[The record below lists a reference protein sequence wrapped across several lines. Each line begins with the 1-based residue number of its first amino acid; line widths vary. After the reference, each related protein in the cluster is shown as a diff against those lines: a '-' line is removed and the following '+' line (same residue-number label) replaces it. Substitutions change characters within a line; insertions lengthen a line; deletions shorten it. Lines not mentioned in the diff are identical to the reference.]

1 MTEWRTGK
9 RVLHGNAVFP
19 AGSAGAGK
27 ERTWSEAISIL
38 LNIMNMANR
47 ISVPAEA
54 YGFVSPWNR

>member
-1 MTEWRTGK
+1 MRCKPIALLLCALT
-9 RVLHGNAVFP
+9 LCLA

-54 YGFVSPWNR
+54 CGFVSPWNR